1 MRGAPQILYEG
12 LSRVL
17 PDNIHEVVQGR
28 LHVSLTKVYDGTN
41 ILVNQFASKEEV
53 IQVSIVQKEIRNG
66 TYCRVQVRN
75 TAIFV

>member
-1 MRGAPQILYEG
+1 
-12 LSRVL
+12 VL

-53 IQVSIVQKEIRNG
+53 IQVHTDLHLYVD
-66 TYCRVQVRN
+66 
-75 TAIFV
+75 

>member
-1 MRGAPQILYEG
+1 
-12 LSRVL
+12 VL

-53 IQVSIVQKEIRNG
+53 IQVRTDLQMSVFLLLDKWWSFRILKLRLTFI
-66 TYCRVQVRN
+66 YL
-75 TAIFV
+75 